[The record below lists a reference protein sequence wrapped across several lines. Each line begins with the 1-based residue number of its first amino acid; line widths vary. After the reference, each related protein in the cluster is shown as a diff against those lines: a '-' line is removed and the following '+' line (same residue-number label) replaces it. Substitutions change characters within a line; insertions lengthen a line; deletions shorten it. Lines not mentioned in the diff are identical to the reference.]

1 MRIILYLL
9 AIVLFSGVIGGI
21 VYLYMLMFSSTE
33 FSATDPNII
42 YAVEEMLRDIDMNPG
57 LVDGNADPM
66 LSEAIKEFQLVA
78 DMPQTGEID
87 EKLFEELK
95 AMKELL
101 MSFLS

>member
-1 MRIILYLL
+1 MRIILYIL
-9 AIVLFSGVIGGI
+9 AIVVFSGLIGGI

-33 FSATDPNII
+33 FSASDPKVII
-42 YAVEEMLRDIDMNPG
+42 AVEEMLRDMDMNPG

-66 LSEAIKEFQLVA
+66 LREAIKEFQIVA

-87 EKLFEELK
+87 QKLFDELN

-101 MSFLS
+101 SDN

>member
-33 FSATDPNII
+33 FSATDPKVI

-87 EKLFEELK
+87 EKLFDELK

-101 MSFLS
+101 SAN

>member
-1 MRIILYLL
+1 MRIILYIL

-33 FSATDPNII
+33 FSATDPKVI
-42 YAVEEMLRDIDMNPG
+42 YAVEEMLQDMDMNPG

-66 LSEAIKEFQLVA
+66 LREAIKEFQIVA
-78 DMPQTGEID
+78 DMPETGEID
-87 EKLFEELK
+87 QTLFDELK

-101 MSFLS
+101 SAN